1 MAENTA
7 EFTVR
12 GIESSDDVEAVESE
26 LAELEGVMGTVIDE
40 DSGEAEIDFD
50 YDLLSAE
57 RIEITVE
64 EAGYE
69 VVDEG

>member
-1 MAENTA
+1 
-7 EFTVR
+7 
-12 GIESSDDVEAVESE
+12 
-26 LAELEGVMGTVIDE
+26 MGTVIDA

-64 EAGYE
+64 KAGYE

>member
-12 GIESSDDVEAVESE
+12 GIESSDDVGAVESE